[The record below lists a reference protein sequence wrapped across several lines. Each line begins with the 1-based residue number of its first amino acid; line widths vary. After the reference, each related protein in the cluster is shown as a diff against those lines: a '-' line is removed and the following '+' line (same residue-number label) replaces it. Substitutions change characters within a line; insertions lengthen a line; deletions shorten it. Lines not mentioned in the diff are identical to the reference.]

1 LDILALRKAPGEI
14 YTLEELEAAITQH
27 KAKMLFVTHG
37 ESTGGTLQ
45 VLDGVGEMCHKHN
58 CLLAVDAVVSI
69 ASDPLFV
76 DRWGIDAVTAGSQK
90 ALGAPPGMCML
101 SFSQLAE

>member
-1 LDILALRKAPGEI
+1 LVLRKGPGEI

-27 KAKMLFVTHG
+27 KANMLFVTHG

-45 VLDGVGEMCHKHN
+45 VLEGVGDMCHKHN
-58 CLLAVDAVVSI
+58 CLLAVDAIVSI

-76 DRWGIDAVTAGSQK
+76 DR
-90 ALGAPPGMCML
+90 
-101 SFSQLAE
+101 